1 MQKLFRT
8 IDTNV
13 NRAYE
18 GLRVLEDMTRFDYN
32 SKSVSEGLRILK
44 DKIRNSIMEH
54 LSDCLLQRDSVNDI
68 IFSASQ
74 EHGAD
79 RKKSALQLLEE
90 NFKRVQEA
98 LKSIEETLKVVNRYE
113 LSKVYEGYR
122 FTAYNLEKEFYGLY
136 FRTFKK
142 EKLDTDLYCLTAE
155 EYSLGRSNIE
165 VVKAMLSAGIKIIQ
179 YREKEKK
186 MLHKYNECV
195 KIRELTYDAGT
206 TFVVNDDLD
215 LAMMVGADGVHIGQD
230 DLPLEKVRELVGEEM
245 IIGVSTHSPQQAQD
259 AISKGADYIGVGPI
273 FSTGT
278 KKDVCDPVGFEYLDY
293 AVKNVN
299 IPFVAI
305 GGIKEHNITE
315 IKARGVKMIA
325 MVTEIVG
332 AENIEKKIERIRKKL
347 SSVDTGSV

>member
-1 MQKLFRT
+1 MRKLFRI
-8 IDTNV
+8 IDANV

-18 GLRVLEDMTRFDYN
+18 GLRALEDMARYDYN
-32 SKSVSEGLRILK
+32 SKSVAEGLRILK
-44 DKIRNSIMEH
+44 GNIRNSILEYR
-54 LSDCLLQRDSVNDI
+54 SDCLSQRGSVHDI
-68 IFSASQ
+68 MLSASQ
-74 EHGAD
+74 GHDAG
-79 RKKSALQLLEE
+79 RKKSALQLLKE

-98 LKSIEETLKVVNRYE
+98 LQSIEDTLKLVDRYE

-186 MLHKYNECV
+186 MLYKYKECV
-195 KIRELTYDAGT
+195 KIRELTYDAGA
-206 TFVVNDDLD
+206 TFIVNDDLD

-259 AISKGADYIGVGPI
+259 AIAKGADYIGVGPI
-273 FSTGT
+273 FSTKT
-278 KKDVCDPVGFEYLDY
+278 KKDVCAPVGFEYLDY
-293 AVKNVN
+293 AVNNVN

-315 IKARGVKMIA
+315 IKARGAKMIA

-347 SSVDTGSV
+347 SSVATGPV